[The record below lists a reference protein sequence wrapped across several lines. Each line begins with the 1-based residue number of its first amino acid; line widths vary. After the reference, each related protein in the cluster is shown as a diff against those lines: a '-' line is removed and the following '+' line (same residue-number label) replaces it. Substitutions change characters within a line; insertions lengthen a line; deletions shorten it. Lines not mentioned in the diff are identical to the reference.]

1 METQRRRQLDSAA
14 VNHELALLVPSVA
27 FNGPDPGSQSVLQE
41 LMHRLPPGI
50 RREFRSY
57 LAGAGLDGQ
66 ALVERESPRRW
77 LLTAGSPVASGP
89 RPSPHRCE
97 DGGRRR
103 RSMRQ

>member
-66 ALVERESPRRW
+66 ALVERELPRRW
-77 LLTAGSPVASGP
+77 LLNRWLARRIGP
-89 RPSPHRCE
+89 E
-97 DGGRRR
+97 A
-103 RSMRQ
+103 